1 MRSQE
6 RGHGSDVPPRQ
17 RYPLVRQVGR
27 CIAEIRRARDLTQ
40 ERVATALDVT
50 TKYYQR
56 VERGDENLILE
67 SLARIAELFD
77 VPALAL
83 LHPERVSRL
92 VLVNTTALGASA
104 AFRIVDEGAARA
116 VPLYSLSVAGGA
128 AGEGQLAEV
137 AAWVLPNTRRRIR
150 RGMFVARV
158 SGSSMQPLIEDGA
171 FCLFDPSG
179 PTAPDGRVYLVEH
192 RDDVDLE
199 TGSAFSVK
207 RVCWAKPQAR
217 LGRRLQLES
226 DNPDH
231 PTRQIDPGPE
241 SDPHVRLI
249 AYLVDVLGS

>member
-1 MRSQE
+1 M
-6 RGHGSDVPPRQ
+6 PPRQ

-27 CIAEIRRARDLTQ
+27 RIAEIRRARDLTQ

-56 VERGDENLILE
+56 VERGDENLTLE

-83 LHPERVSRL
+83 LHPAREQQARIGRPKRSER
-92 VLVNTTALGASA
+92 TTALGASA